1 MVSAARPACK
11 TAALTSNSSKAN
23 KGRRIVRV
31 LIVDDHPV
39 VVSGCKALLAAESD
53 IEVFDAHDAE
63 SGFSAFSSQAP
74 DVSVIDINLPGL
86 SGFELTA
93 RILAQDP
100 FARIVIFSM
109 NDDPAFAARAISAG
123 AKGYVAK
130 NDDPAL
136 FAAALRRVHAGGTYL
151 PGALAQKMAF
161 AKFDNKLS
169 QLSQRE
175 MEIVRLLA
183 AGESMGAIADKLGV
197 SYKTIANN
205 CTSLKLKLGART
217 SMDLMRMALEA
228 QGQ

>member
-1 MVSAARPACK
+1 M
-11 TAALTSNSSKAN
+11 LGAN
-23 KGRRIVRV
+23 KTGRRSLRV

-39 VVSGCKALLAAESD
+39 VVSGCKALLAAEPD
-53 IEVFDAHDAE
+53 IEVFDAPDAE
-63 SGFSAFSSQAP
+63 AGLAVYTAQAP
-74 DVSVIDINLPGL
+74 DVAVIDINLPGL
-86 SGFELTA
+86 SGFELAA

-100 FARIVIFSM
+100 AARIVIFSM
-109 NDDPAFAARAISAG
+109 NDDPAFAARAISTG

-130 NDDPAL
+130 NDDPSL
-136 FAAALRRVHAGGTYL
+136 FVTALRQVCAGGTYL

-161 AKFDNKLS
+161 AKFDNRLA

-183 AGESMGAIADKLGV
+183 AGQSMGAIADKLGV

-217 SMDLMRMALEA
+217 SMDLMRVALEA

>member
-1 MVSAARPACK
+1 MRARAPHLGGK
-11 TAALTSNSSKAN
+11 EER
-23 KGRRIVRV
+23 GRLRLRV

-39 VVSGCKALLAAESD
+39 VVSGCKALLAAEPD
-53 IEVFDAHDAE
+53 IETFDACDAE
-63 SGFSAFSSQAP
+63 SGLVAFSAHRP

-86 SGFELTA
+86 SGFELAA
-93 RILAQDP
+93 RILAQEP
-100 FARIVIFSM
+100 AARIVIFSM
-109 NDDPAFAARAISAG
+109 NDDPAFAGRAISAG

-136 FAAALRRVHAGGTYL
+136 FVTALRQVHAGGTYL

-161 AKFDNKLS
+161 AKFDNRLA

-205 CTSLKLKLGART
+205 CTALKLKLGART
-217 SMDLMRMALEA
+217 SMDLMRAALEA